1 MSPSSATPARCSIAR
16 TLELLGDKWTLL
28 IVRDAFWGHSRFSE
42 FTRSLGVASDV
53 LTARLAMLV
62 DEGILERRAYR
73 QEGSRERREYV
84 LTEKGK
90 QLHVVIGALGQF
102 GRDHLPRPG
111 STSPEYTDETT
122 GEAVSLAFVTDD
134 GRRVPASTLHVQ
146 QGARAPAGDSQ
157 G

>member
-1 MSPSSATPARCSIAR
+1 MSPSPATPARCSIAR
-16 TLELLGDKWTLL
+16 TLEVLGDKWTLL

-73 QEGSRERREYV
+73 QEGSRERQEYV

-90 QLHVVIGALGQF
+90 QLHVVIGALGQY

-111 STSPEYTDETT
+111 STSPEYTEETT
-122 GEAVSLAFVTDD
+122 GEAVSLAFVTGD
-134 GRRVPASTLHVQ
+134 GRRVSASSLRVQ
-146 QGARAPAGDSQ
+146 QSDPALTAGTQ